1 MEKFTHVDLFSED
14 MEILQKL
21 GDNPN
26 SDDGLTEQE
35 LKEKFDEAGIK
46 IKSYLISTVTQIN
59 AIVDALNQQFDTPGN
74 FLDGGSMLGALN
86 MNGFPVTGLPEP
98 ENPTDAV
105 PFSFSTKMDVATV
118 TLSLNAWSG
127 KSQTVPVDGVLADA
141 AKQAIITVAA
151 PDSLEVYLDSN
162 IRLTGN
168 GAGTLIF
175 TCDDIPSAV
184 VNVNVLVL
192 TKGG

>member
-35 LKEKFDEAGIK
+35 LKEKFDEAGVK
-46 IKSYLISTVTQIN
+46 IKSYLISAVSQIN
-59 AIVDALNQQFDTPGN
+59 AIVDKLNQQFDTPGN

-86 MNGFPVTGLPEP
+86 MNGFPVTDLPDP
-98 ENPTDAV
+98 VNPADAT
-105 PFSFSTKMDVATV
+105 PFSFSTKMDATTA
-118 TLSLNAWSG
+118 TLFFDAWSG
-127 KSQTVPVDGVLADA
+127 KTQTVPVAGILADTT
-141 AKQAIITVAA
+141 KQAVITVAA
-151 PDSLEVYLDSN
+151 PNSLEAYLDSN

-168 GAGTLIF
+168 GTGTLIF
-175 TCDDIPSAV
+175 TCDVVPTAS
-184 VNVNVLVL
+184 VNVNVLIL